1 MGCDGSSPGG
11 RPHADRARRGPPL
24 RTPLSGE
31 GLPGHELGGR
41 FGIGGRLVDVRP
53 LGRGHIHQTFL
64 ATYREG
70 DGDPV
75 RYVHQR
81 LNASV
86 FTDVDLLMAN
96 FARVTG
102 HLAAR
107 APGPRRAVRLRPAV
121 DGRPYG
127 LDDAGAPWRT
137 LELIDGA
144 RTFARFEG
152 PAHAAEGAAV
162 AARLVEDLSDL
173 APPLPEV
180 IPGFHDVVRRL
191 EALEEARA
199 ADAVGRAGEC
209 GDLVD
214 AVLSHAGV
222 AHDVAAAGA
231 DGRLPERTIH
241 NDTKTENILFDEAT
255 GEGLCLVD
263 LDTVGPGTVLFDVGD
278 LVRSGATA
286 LPEDGDPYA
295 LTVDHDLVAA
305 VLDAYSLAGADFLT
319 ASEVD
324 LLPRAGPLMALESA
338 ARFLTDHLQG
348 DVYFRIE
355 EPGHNLR
362 RSRNQL
368 RLLELLLAG

>member
-1 MGCDGSSPGG
+1 MECGH
-11 RPHADRARRGPPL
+11 PHAGRSRRRPPL
-24 RTPLSGE
+24 RTPLSDG
-31 GLPGHELGGR
+31 GLPHHDLGGR
-41 FGIGGRLVDVRP
+41 FGIDGRLVDVRP

-64 ATYREG
+64 ASYRAR
-70 DGDPV
+70 DGEPV
-75 RYVHQR
+75 RFVHQR

-96 FARVTG
+96 FVWVTD

-107 APGPRRAVRLRPAV
+107 GRDARRSVRLTPAA
-121 DGRPYG
+121 DGRPYA
-127 LDDAGAPWRT
+127 LDAAGAPWRT
-137 LELIDGA
+137 LRFIDGA

-162 AARLVEDLSDL
+162 AARLVEDLGDL

-199 ADAVGRAGEC
+199 AAAAGRAGEC
-209 GDLVD
+209 DDLVE
-214 AVLSHAGV
+214 AVLDHGDV
-222 AHDVAAAGA
+222 AREVAAARA
-231 DGRLPERTIH
+231 DGRLPERTVH

-295 LTVDHDLVAA
+295 LTVDPVLVAA
-305 VLDAYSLAGADFLT
+305 VLDAYAEAGAGFLT
-319 ASEVD
+319 PSEVD

-338 ARFLTDHLQG
+338 ARFLTDHLDG

-355 EPGHNLR
+355 GPGHNLR
-362 RSRNQL
+362 RARNQL
-368 RLLELLLAG
+368 RLLELLVAG